1 MSNTANNEYKI
12 AFMPS
17 GKRGNFPEGTKIL
30 AAARELGVDIDT
42 VCGGRALCGRCQVEF
57 IEGEF
62 AKHGISSKHS
72 NISARS
78 DAETKFATR
87 KNLGSQRRL
96 SCQSRLLGDIV
107 VDVPQESQL
116 HQQLVR
122 KEFEAT
128 EITINASIHL
138 HYIELADN
146 CSTKRT
152 NALNQ
157 IKKALKDQWSLTDLN
172 FIVEDWKTILP
183 ILKEGEGKCTVAV
196 RNKKELIAIFPGF
209 VESCF
214 GAAID
219 IGSTTIAINL
229 CNLTDG
235 SIESN
240 QGSMNPQI
248 RFGEDLMSRVSY
260 CMQNPGSQEKLTQA
274 VRTAVNELIHKAC
287 DVTKINPE
295 LILEITI
302 VGNPVMHHL
311 FLGFDPVPLGLL
323 PFTLATDKA
332 LHLRAEDLGIDIN
345 KHAGVYVLPCLAGHV
360 GADAAAVILTEK
372 PYRQK
377 EINLIVDVGTN
388 AEIIVGNQ
396 DKLLA
401 ASSPTGPAFEG
412 AQINSGQRAAPGAIE
427 RVRINPENF
436 EPKFKVIGSEY
447 WSDEIE
453 FEESIKKI
461 GITGICGSGII
472 EAVAGMYLAGIISQD
487 GLMNK
492 SLINKTER
500 LIQQGRTFSY
510 FLHRGTPEV
519 LITQND
525 IRAIQLAKAAL
536 YAGAKLL
543 MDKLSVEKV
552 DKIRLA
558 GAFGSHIDVKY
569 AMILGMIPDCKVDMV
584 TSAGNAASTGARMAL
599 LDTVS
604 RDEIENEIRK
614 IEKIETAIETK
625 FQEYFVH
632 AMAIPH
638 QIDDFSELSKIVNL
652 PEKIIS
658 QKPKR
663 RRQPTSS

>member
-1 MSNTANNEYKI
+1 MQNSENNEYKI

-17 GKRGNFPEGTKIL
+17 GKRGNFLAGTKIL
-30 AAARELGVDIDT
+30 DAARELGVDIDS

-57 IEGEF
+57 VGGEF
-62 AKHGISSKHS
+62 AKLGISSKLS
-72 NISARS
+72 NISTRS
-78 DAETKFATR
+78 DAEKKFSTR
-87 KNLGSQRRL
+87 KNLGSDRRL
-96 SCQSRLLGDIV
+96 SCQSKLLGDIV

-128 EITINASIHL
+128 EITINPSVHL

-152 NALNQ
+152 NVLNQ
-157 IKKALKDQWSLTDLN
+157 IKKALEDQWSLTDLN
-172 FIVEDWKTILP
+172 FIVNDWKEILP
-183 ILKEGEGKCTVAV
+183 ILKEGGGKCTVAV
-196 RNKKELIAIFPGF
+196 RNNKELIAIFPGF
-209 VESCF
+209 MESCY

-235 SIESN
+235 SMESN
-240 QGSMNPQI
+240 QGSMKPQI

-274 VRTAVNELIHKAC
+274 ARTAVNELIHKAC
-287 DVTKINPE
+287 NETEISPQQV
-295 LILEITI
+295 LEITI

-345 KHAGVYVLPCLAGHV
+345 QHAGVYVLPCLAGHV
-360 GADAAAVILTEK
+360 GADAAAVVLTEK
-372 PYRQK
+372 PYNQK

-388 AEIIVGNQ
+388 AEIFVGNQ

-472 EAVAGMYLAGIISQD
+472 EAVAGMYLAGIISRD
-487 GLMNK
+487 GLMNA
-492 SLINKTER
+492 SLVTKTER

-543 MDKLSVEKV
+543 MDKLGVKKV

-569 AMILGMIPDCKVDMV
+569 AMILGMIPDCKIDMV

-599 LDTVS
+599 LDTAS
-604 RDEIENEIRK
+604 RDEIESEIRK
-614 IEKIETAIETK
+614 IEKIETAMETK

-638 QIDDFSELSKIVNL
+638 QIDDFSELEKIVNL
-652 PEKIIS
+652 PKKTIP

>member
-1 MSNTANNEYKI
+1 MPNSANNEYKI

-17 GKRGNFPEGTKIL
+17 GKRGNFSEGTKVL
-30 AAARELGVDIDT
+30 DAARKLGVDIDS

-543 MDKLSVEKV
+543 MDKLGVEKV

>member
-1 MSNTANNEYKI
+1 VVVVKLN
-12 AFMPS
+12 
-17 GKRGNFPEGTKIL
+17 L
-30 AAARELGVDIDT
+30 LGVNLLNS
-42 VCGGRALCGRCQVEF
+42 VFHQ
-57 IEGEF
+57 
-62 AKHGISSKHS
+62 
-72 NISARS
+72 N
-78 DAETKFATR
+78 
-87 KNLGSQRRL
+87 NLGSDRRL
-96 SCQSRLLGDIV
+96 SCQSKLLGDIV

-128 EITINASIHL
+128 EITINPSVHL

-152 NALNQ
+152 NVLNQ
-157 IKKALKDQWSLTDLN
+157 IKKALEDQWSLTDLN
-172 FIVEDWKTILP
+172 FIVNDWKEILP
-183 ILKEGEGKCTVAV
+183 ILKEGGGKCTVAV
-196 RNKKELIAIFPGF
+196 RNNKELIAIFPGF
-209 VESCF
+209 MESCY

-229 CNLTDG
+229 CSLIDG

-274 VRTAVNELIHKAC
+274 ARTAVNELIHKAC
-287 DVTKINPE
+287 NETEISPE
-295 LILEITI
+295 QVLEITI

-345 KHAGVYVLPCLAGHV
+345 QHAGVYVLPCLAGHV
-360 GADAAAVILTEK
+360 GADAAAVVLTEK
-372 PYRQK
+372 PYNQK

-388 AEIIVGNQ
+388 AEIFVGNQ

-472 EAVAGMYLAGIISQD
+472 EAVAGMYLAGIISRD
-487 GLMNK
+487 GLMNA
-492 SLINKTER
+492 SLVTKTER

-543 MDKLSVEKV
+543 MDKLGVKKV

-569 AMILGMIPDCKVDMV
+569 AMILGMIPDCKIDMV

-599 LDTVS
+599 LDTAS
-604 RDEIENEIRK
+604 RDEIESEIRK
-614 IEKIETAIETK
+614 IEKIETAMETK
-625 FQEYFVH
+625 FQEYFVD

-638 QIDDFSELSKIVNL
+638 NIDDFSELSKIVNL
-652 PEKIIS
+652 PKKTIS

-663 RRQPTSS
+663 RRHTTKS

>member
-1 MSNTANNEYKI
+1 M
-12 AFMPS
+12 
-17 GKRGNFPEGTKIL
+17 
-30 AAARELGVDIDT
+30 
-42 VCGGRALCGRCQVEF
+42 
-57 IEGEF
+57 
-62 AKHGISSKHS
+62 
-72 NISARS
+72 
-78 DAETKFATR
+78 
-87 KNLGSQRRL
+87 
-96 SCQSRLLGDIV
+96 
-107 VDVPQESQL
+107 DVPQESQL

-128 EITINASIHL
+128 EITINPSVHL

-152 NALNQ
+152 NVLNQ
-157 IKKALKDQWSLTDLN
+157 IKKALEDQWSLTDLN
-172 FIVEDWKTILP
+172 FIVNDWKEILP
-183 ILKEGEGKCTVAV
+183 ILKEGGGKCTVAV
-196 RNKKELIAIFPGF
+196 RNNKELIAIFPGF
-209 VESCF
+209 MESCY

-229 CNLTDG
+229 CSLIDG

-274 VRTAVNELIHKAC
+274 ARTAVNELIHKAC
-287 DVTKINPE
+287 NETEISPE
-295 LILEITI
+295 QVLEITI

-345 KHAGVYVLPCLAGHV
+345 QHAGVYVLPCLAGHV
-360 GADAAAVILTEK
+360 GADAAAVVLTEK
-372 PYRQK
+372 PYNQK

-388 AEIIVGNQ
+388 AEIFVGNQ

-472 EAVAGMYLAGIISQD
+472 EAVAGMYLAGIISRD
-487 GLMNK
+487 GLMNA
-492 SLINKTER
+492 SLVTKTER

-543 MDKLSVEKV
+543 MDKLGVKKV

-569 AMILGMIPDCKVDMV
+569 AMILGMIPDCKIDMV

-599 LDTVS
+599 LDTAS
-604 RDEIENEIRK
+604 RDEIESEIRK
-614 IEKIETAIETK
+614 IEKIETAMETK
-625 FQEYFVH
+625 FQEYFVD

-638 QIDDFSELSKIVNL
+638 NIDDFSELSKIVNL
-652 PEKIIS
+652 PKKTIS

-663 RRQPTSS
+663 RRHTTKS

>member
-1 MSNTANNEYKI
+1 MQNSENNEYKI

-17 GKRGNFPEGTKIL
+17 GKRGNFLAGTKIL
-30 AAARELGVDIDT
+30 DAARELGVDIDS

-57 IEGEF
+57 VGGEF
-62 AKHGISSKHS
+62 AKLGISSKQS
-72 NISARS
+72 NISSRS
-78 DAETKFATR
+78 DAEKKFSTR
-87 KNLGSQRRL
+87 KHLGSERRL
-96 SCQSRLLGDIV
+96 SCQSKLLGDIV

-128 EITINASIHL
+128 EITINPYVHL

-146 CSTKRT
+146 CSAKRT
-152 NALNQ
+152 NVLNQ

-172 FIVEDWKTILP
+172 FVVNDWKTILP

-209 VESCF
+209 VESCY

-274 VRTAVNELIHKAC
+274 ARTAVNELIHKAC
-287 DVTKINPE
+287 NETEISPQQV
-295 LILEITI
+295 LEITI

-311 FLGFDPVPLGLL
+311 FLGLDPVPLGLL

-332 LHLRAEDLGIDIN
+332 LYLRAEDLGIDIN

-360 GADAAAVILTEK
+360 GADAAAVMLTEK
-372 PYRQK
+372 PYHQK

-388 AEIIVGNQ
+388 AEIFVGNE

-472 EAVAGMYLAGIISQD
+472 EAVAGMYLTGIISQD
-487 GLMNK
+487 GLMNA
-492 SLINKTER
+492 SLITKTER

-543 MDKLSVEKV
+543 MDKLGVEKV

-569 AMILGMIPDCKVDMV
+569 AMILGMIPDCKIDMV

-604 RDEIENEIRK
+604 RDEIESEIRK
-614 IEKIETAIETK
+614 IEKIETAMETK
-625 FQEYFVH
+625 FQEYFVD

-638 QIDDFSELSKIVNL
+638 NIDDFSELSKIVNL
-652 PEKIIS
+652 PKKTIP

>member
-1 MSNTANNEYKI
+1 MQNSENNEYKI

-17 GKRGNFPEGTKIL
+17 GKRGNFLAGTKIL
-30 AAARELGVDIDT
+30 DAARELGVDIDS

-57 IEGEF
+57 VGGEF
-62 AKHGISSKHS
+62 AKLGISSKQS
-72 NISARS
+72 NISSRS
-78 DAETKFATR
+78 DAEKKFSTR
-87 KNLGSQRRL
+87 KHLGSERRL
-96 SCQSRLLGDIV
+96 SCQSKLLGDIV

-128 EITINASIHL
+128 EITINPYVHL

-146 CSTKRT
+146 CSAKRT
-152 NALNQ
+152 NVLNQ

-172 FIVEDWKTILP
+172 FVVNDWKTILP

-209 VESCF
+209 VESCY

-274 VRTAVNELIHKAC
+274 ARTAVNELIHKAC
-287 DVTKINPE
+287 NETEISPQQV
-295 LILEITI
+295 LEITI

-345 KHAGVYVLPCLAGHV
+345 QHAGVYVLPCLAGHV
-360 GADAAAVILTEK
+360 GADAAAVVLTEK
-372 PYRQK
+372 PYNQK

-388 AEIIVGNQ
+388 AEIFVGNQ

-472 EAVAGMYLAGIISQD
+472 EAVAGMYLAGIISRD
-487 GLMNK
+487 GLMNA
-492 SLINKTER
+492 SLVTKTER

-543 MDKLSVEKV
+543 MDKLGVEKV

-569 AMILGMIPDCKVDMV
+569 AMILGMIPDCKIDMV

-599 LDTVS
+599 LDTAS
-604 RDEIENEIRK
+604 RDEIESEIRK
-614 IEKIETAIETK
+614 IEKIETAMETK
-625 FQEYFVH
+625 FQEYFVD

-638 QIDDFSELSKIVNL
+638 NIDDFSELSKIVNL
-652 PEKIIS
+652 PKKTIS

-663 RRQPTSS
+663 RRHTTKS

>member
-1 MSNTANNEYKI
+1 M
-12 AFMPS
+12 
-17 GKRGNFPEGTKIL
+17 
-30 AAARELGVDIDT
+30 
-42 VCGGRALCGRCQVEF
+42 
-57 IEGEF
+57 
-62 AKHGISSKHS
+62 
-72 NISARS
+72 
-78 DAETKFATR
+78 
-87 KNLGSQRRL
+87 
-96 SCQSRLLGDIV
+96 
-107 VDVPQESQL
+107 DVPQESQL

-128 EITINASIHL
+128 EITINPSVHL

-152 NALNQ
+152 NVLNQ
-157 IKKALKDQWSLTDLN
+157 IKKALEDQWSLTDLN
-172 FIVEDWKTILP
+172 FIVNDWKEILP
-183 ILKEGEGKCTVAV
+183 ILKEGGGKCTVAV
-196 RNKKELIAIFPGF
+196 RNNKELIAIFPGF
-209 VESCF
+209 MESCY

-229 CNLTDG
+229 CSLIDG

-274 VRTAVNELIHKAC
+274 ARTAVNELIHKAC
-287 DVTKINPE
+287 NETEISPQQV
-295 LILEITI
+295 LEITI

-345 KHAGVYVLPCLAGHV
+345 QHAGVYVLPCLAGHV
-360 GADAAAVILTEK
+360 GADAAAVVLTEK
-372 PYRQK
+372 PYNQK

-388 AEIIVGNQ
+388 AEIFVGNQ

-472 EAVAGMYLAGIISQD
+472 EAVAGMYLAGIISRD
-487 GLMNK
+487 GLMNA
-492 SLINKTER
+492 SLVTKTER

-543 MDKLSVEKV
+543 MDKLGVKKV

-569 AMILGMIPDCKVDMV
+569 AMILGMIPDCKIDMV

-599 LDTVS
+599 LDTAS
-604 RDEIENEIRK
+604 RDEIESEIRK
-614 IEKIETAIETK
+614 IEKIETAMETK

-638 QIDDFSELSKIVNL
+638 QIDDFSELAKIVNL
-652 PEKIIS
+652 PKKTIP

>member
-1 MSNTANNEYKI
+1 MQNSENNEYKI

-17 GKRGNFPEGTKIL
+17 GKRGNFLAGTKIL
-30 AAARELGVDIDT
+30 DAARELGVDIDS

-57 IEGEF
+57 VGGEF
-62 AKHGISSKHS
+62 AKLGISSKHS
-72 NISARS
+72 NISTRS
-78 DAETKFATR
+78 DAEKKFSTR
-87 KNLGSQRRL
+87 KNLGSDRRL

-128 EITINASIHL
+128 EITINPSVHL

-152 NALNQ
+152 NVLNQ
-157 IKKALKDQWSLTDLN
+157 IKKALEDQWSLTDLN
-172 FIVEDWKTILP
+172 FIVKDWKEILP
-183 ILKEGEGKCTVAV
+183 ILKEGGGKCTVAV
-196 RNKKELIAIFPGF
+196 RNNKELIAIFPGF
-209 VESCF
+209 MESCY

-274 VRTAVNELIHKAC
+274 ARTAVNELIHKAC
-287 DVTKINPE
+287 NETEISPE
-295 LILEITI
+295 QVLEITI

-332 LHLRAEDLGIDIN
+332 LNLRAEDLGIDIN
-345 KHAGVYVLPCLAGHV
+345 QHAGVYVLPCLAGHV
-360 GADAAAVILTEK
+360 GADAAAVVLTEK
-372 PYRQK
+372 PYNQK

-388 AEIIVGNQ
+388 AEIFVGNQ

-472 EAVAGMYLAGIISQD
+472 EAVAGMYLAGIISRD
-487 GLMNK
+487 GLMNA
-492 SLINKTER
+492 SLVTKTER

-543 MDKLSVEKV
+543 MDKLGVKKV

-569 AMILGMIPDCKVDMV
+569 AMILGMIPDCKIDMV

-599 LDTVS
+599 LDTAS
-604 RDEIENEIRK
+604 RDEIESEIRK
-614 IEKIETAIETK
+614 IEKIETAMETK
-625 FQEYFVH
+625 FQEYFVD

-638 QIDDFSELSKIVNL
+638 NIDDFSELSKIVNL
-652 PEKIIS
+652 PKKTIS

-663 RRQPTSS
+663 RRHTTKS

>member
-1 MSNTANNEYKI
+1 M
-12 AFMPS
+12 
-17 GKRGNFPEGTKIL
+17 
-30 AAARELGVDIDT
+30 AAA
-42 VCGGRALCGRCQVEF
+42 
-57 IEGEF
+57 
-62 AKHGISSKHS
+62 
-72 NISARS
+72 
-78 DAETKFATR
+78 
-87 KNLGSQRRL
+87 
-96 SCQSRLLGDIV
+96 
-107 VDVPQESQL
+107 
-116 HQQLVR
+116 
-122 KEFEAT
+122 
-128 EITINASIHL
+128 
-138 HYIELADN
+138 
-146 CSTKRT
+146 
-152 NALNQ
+152 
-157 IKKALKDQWSLTDLN
+157 
-172 FIVEDWKTILP
+172 
-183 ILKEGEGKCTVAV
+183 
-196 RNKKELIAIFPGF
+196 
-209 VESCF
+209 
-214 GAAID
+214 
-219 IGSTTIAINL
+219 
-229 CNLTDG
+229 
-235 SIESN
+235 
-240 QGSMNPQI
+240 
-248 RFGEDLMSRVSY
+248 
-260 CMQNPGSQEKLTQA
+260 
-274 VRTAVNELIHKAC
+274 
-287 DVTKINPE
+287 
-295 LILEITI
+295 
-302 VGNPVMHHL
+302 
-311 FLGFDPVPLGLL
+311 
-323 PFTLATDKA
+323 
-332 LHLRAEDLGIDIN
+332 
-345 KHAGVYVLPCLAGHV
+345 
-360 GADAAAVILTEK
+360 
-372 PYRQK
+372 
-377 EINLIVDVGTN
+377 
-388 AEIIVGNQ
+388 
-396 DKLLA
+396 
-401 ASSPTGPAFEG
+401 SPTGPAFEG

-487 GLMNK
+487 GLMNA
-492 SLINKTER
+492 SLITKTEH

-543 MDKLSVEKV
+543 MDKLGVEKV

-569 AMILGMIPDCKVDMV
+569 AMILGMIPDCKIDMV

-658 QKPKR
+658 QNPKR

>member
-1 MSNTANNEYKI
+1 MPNSANNEYKI

-30 AAARELGVDIDT
+30 DAARTLGVDIDS

-62 AKHGISSKHS
+62 AKHGISSKQS
-72 NISARS
+72 NISSRS
-78 DAETKFATR
+78 EAEKKFSTR
-87 KNLGSQRRL
+87 KHLGSERRL
-96 SCQSRLLGDIV
+96 SCQSKLLGDIV

-128 EITINASIHL
+128 EITINPYVHL

-146 CSTKRT
+146 CSAKRT
-152 NALNQ
+152 HVLNQ

-172 FIVEDWKTILP
+172 FVVNDWKTILP

-209 VESCF
+209 VENCY

-274 VRTAVNELIHKAC
+274 ARTAVNELIHKAC
-287 DVTKINPE
+287 NEAEINPE
-295 LILEITI
+295 QVLEITI

-311 FLGFDPVPLGLL
+311 FLGLDPVPLGLL

-332 LHLRAEDLGIDIN
+332 LYLRAEDLGIDIN

-360 GADAAAVILTEK
+360 GADAAAVMLTEK
-372 PYRQK
+372 PYHQK

-388 AEIIVGNQ
+388 AEIFVGNE

-427 RVRINPENF
+427 RVRINPENY

-487 GLMNK
+487 GLMNA
-492 SLINKTER
+492 SLITKTEH

-543 MDKLSVEKV
+543 MDKLGVKKV

-569 AMILGMIPDCKVDMV
+569 AMILGMIPDCKIDMV

-604 RDEIENEIRK
+604 RDEIESEIRK
-614 IEKIETAIETK
+614 IEKIETAMETK

-638 QIDDFSELSKIVNL
+638 QIDDFSELAKIVNL
-652 PEKIIS
+652 PKKTIP

-663 RRQPTSS
+663 RRHPTSS

>member
-1 MSNTANNEYKI
+1 MPNSANNEYKI

-30 AAARELGVDIDT
+30 DAARTLGVDIDS

-62 AKHGISSKHS
+62 AKHGISSKQS
-72 NISARS
+72 NISSRS
-78 DAETKFATR
+78 DAEKKFSTR
-87 KNLGSQRRL
+87 KHLGSERRL
-96 SCQSRLLGDIV
+96 SCQSKLLGDIV

-128 EITINASIHL
+128 EITINPYVHL

-146 CSTKRT
+146 CSAKRT
-152 NALNQ
+152 NVLNQ

-172 FIVEDWKTILP
+172 FVVNDWKTILP

-209 VESCF
+209 VESCY

-274 VRTAVNELIHKAC
+274 ARAAVNELIHKAC
-287 DVTKINPE
+287 NETEINPE
-295 LILEITI
+295 QVLEITI

-311 FLGFDPVPLGLL
+311 FLGLDPVPLGLL

-332 LHLRAEDLGIDIN
+332 LYLRAEDLGIDIN

-360 GADAAAVILTEK
+360 GADAAAVMLTEK
-372 PYRQK
+372 PYHQK

-388 AEIIVGNQ
+388 AEIFVGNE

-487 GLMNK
+487 GLMNA
-492 SLINKTER
+492 SLITKTER

-543 MDKLSVEKV
+543 MDKLGVEKV

-569 AMILGMIPDCKVDMV
+569 AMVLGMIPDCKVDMV

-638 QIDDFSELSKIVNL
+638 QIDDFSELAKIVNL
-652 PEKIIS
+652 PKKTIS

>member
-1 MSNTANNEYKI
+1 MQNSENNEYKI

-17 GKRGNFPEGTKIL
+17 GKRGNFLAGTKIL
-30 AAARELGVDIDT
+30 DAARELGVDIDS

-57 IEGEF
+57 VGGEF
-62 AKHGISSKHS
+62 AKLGISSKQS
-72 NISARS
+72 NISSRS
-78 DAETKFATR
+78 DAEKKFSTR
-87 KNLGSQRRL
+87 KHLGSERRL
-96 SCQSRLLGDIV
+96 SCQSKLLGDIV

-128 EITINASIHL
+128 EITINPYVHL

-146 CSTKRT
+146 CSAKRT
-152 NALNQ
+152 NVLNQ

-172 FIVEDWKTILP
+172 FVVNDWKTILP

-196 RNKKELIAIFPGF
+196 RNNKELIAIFPGF
-209 VESCF
+209 VESCY

-274 VRTAVNELIHKAC
+274 ARTAVNELIHKAC
-287 DVTKINPE
+287 NETEISPQQV
-295 LILEITI
+295 LEITI

-345 KHAGVYVLPCLAGHV
+345 QHAGVYVLPCLAGHV
-360 GADAAAVILTEK
+360 GADAAAVVLTEK
-372 PYRQK
+372 PYNQK

-388 AEIIVGNQ
+388 AEIFVGNQ

-472 EAVAGMYLAGIISQD
+472 EAVAGMYLAGIISRD
-487 GLMNK
+487 GLMNA
-492 SLINKTER
+492 SLVTKTER

-543 MDKLSVEKV
+543 MDKLGVKKV

-569 AMILGMIPDCKVDMV
+569 AMILGMIPDCKIDMV

-599 LDTVS
+599 LDTAS
-604 RDEIENEIRK
+604 RDEIEREIRK
-614 IEKIETAIETK
+614 IEKIETAMETK
-625 FQEYFVH
+625 FQEYFVD

-638 QIDDFSELSKIVNL
+638 NIDDFSELSKIVNL
-652 PEKIIS
+652 PKKTIS

-663 RRQPTSS
+663 RRHTTKS

>member
-1 MSNTANNEYKI
+1 MPNSANNEYKI

-138 HYIELADN
+138 HYVELADN

-209 VESCF
+209 VESCY

-287 DVTKINPE
+287 DETEINPE

-372 PYRQK
+372 PYHQK

-487 GLMNK
+487 GLMNE

-543 MDKLSVEKV
+543 MDKLGVEKV

>member
-1 MSNTANNEYKI
+1 MQNSENNEYKI

-17 GKRGNFPEGTKIL
+17 GKRGNFLAGTKIL
-30 AAARELGVDIDT
+30 DAARELGVDIDS

-57 IEGEF
+57 VGGEF
-62 AKHGISSKHS
+62 AKLGISSKLS
-72 NISARS
+72 NISTRS
-78 DAETKFATR
+78 DAEKKFSTR
-87 KNLGSQRRL
+87 KNLGSDRRL
-96 SCQSRLLGDIV
+96 SCQSKLLGDIV

-128 EITINASIHL
+128 EITINPSVHL

-152 NALNQ
+152 NVLNQ
-157 IKKALKDQWSLTDLN
+157 IKKALEDQWSLTDLN
-172 FIVEDWKTILP
+172 FIVNDWKEILP
-183 ILKEGEGKCTVAV
+183 ILKEGGGKCTVAV
-196 RNKKELIAIFPGF
+196 RNNKELIAIFPGF
-209 VESCF
+209 MESCY

-274 VRTAVNELIHKAC
+274 ARTAVNELIHKAC
-287 DVTKINPE
+287 NETEISPE
-295 LILEITI
+295 QVLEITI

-345 KHAGVYVLPCLAGHV
+345 QHAGVYVLPCLAGHV
-360 GADAAAVILTEK
+360 GADAAAVVLTEK
-372 PYRQK
+372 PYNQK

-388 AEIIVGNQ
+388 AEIFVGNQ

-472 EAVAGMYLAGIISQD
+472 EAVAGMYLAGIISRD
-487 GLMNK
+487 GLMNA
-492 SLINKTER
+492 SLATKTER

-543 MDKLSVEKV
+543 MDKLGVKKV

-569 AMILGMIPDCKVDMV
+569 AMILGMIPDCKIDMV

-599 LDTVS
+599 LDTAS
-604 RDEIENEIRK
+604 RDEIESEIRK
-614 IEKIETAIETK
+614 IEKIETAMETK
-625 FQEYFVH
+625 FQEYFVD

-638 QIDDFSELSKIVNL
+638 NIDDFSELSKIVNL
-652 PEKIIS
+652 PKKTIS

-663 RRQPTSS
+663 RRHTTKS

>member
-1 MSNTANNEYKI
+1 MQNSENNEYKI

-17 GKRGNFPEGTKIL
+17 GKRGNFLAGTKIL
-30 AAARELGVDIDT
+30 DAARELGVDIDS

-57 IEGEF
+57 VGGEF
-62 AKHGISSKHS
+62 AKLGISSKQS
-72 NISARS
+72 NISSRS
-78 DAETKFATR
+78 DAEKKFSTR
-87 KNLGSQRRL
+87 KHLGSERRL
-96 SCQSRLLGDIV
+96 SCQSKLLGDIV

-128 EITINASIHL
+128 EITINPYVHL

-146 CSTKRT
+146 CSAKRT
-152 NALNQ
+152 HVLNQ

-172 FIVEDWKTILP
+172 FVVNDWKTILP

-209 VESCF
+209 VESCY

-274 VRTAVNELIHKAC
+274 ARTAVNELIHKAC
-287 DVTKINPE
+287 NETEISPE
-295 LILEITI
+295 QVLEITI

-345 KHAGVYVLPCLAGHV
+345 QHAGVYVLPCLAGHV
-360 GADAAAVILTEK
+360 GADAAAVMLTEK
-372 PYRQK
+372 PYHQK

-388 AEIIVGNQ
+388 AEIFVGNE

-472 EAVAGMYLAGIISQD
+472 EAVAGMYLAGIISRD
-487 GLMNK
+487 GLMNA
-492 SLINKTER
+492 SLVTKTER

-543 MDKLSVEKV
+543 MDKLGVKKV

-569 AMILGMIPDCKVDMV
+569 AMILGMIPDCKIDMV

-599 LDTVS
+599 LDTAS
-604 RDEIENEIRK
+604 RDEIESEIRK
-614 IEKIETAIETK
+614 IEKIETAMETK
-625 FQEYFVH
+625 FQEYFVD

-638 QIDDFSELSKIVNL
+638 NIDDFSELSKIVNL
-652 PEKIIS
+652 PKKTIS

>member
-1 MSNTANNEYKI
+1 MPNSANNEYKI

-30 AAARELGVDIDT
+30 DAARELGVDIDT

-78 DAETKFATR
+78 DAETKFAAR
-87 KNLGSQRRL
+87 KNLGSERRL

-146 CSTKRT
+146 CSSKRT

-172 FIVEDWKTILP
+172 FIVEDWKTILL

-209 VESCF
+209 VESCY

-287 DVTKINPE
+287 DETEINPE

-372 PYRQK
+372 PYHQK

-487 GLMNK
+487 GLMNE
-492 SLINKTER
+492 SLIDKTER

-543 MDKLSVEKV
+543 MDKLGVEKV

-569 AMILGMIPDCKVDMV
+569 AMILGIIPDCNVDMV

-638 QIDDFSELSKIVNL
+638 QVDDFSELSKIVNL

-663 RRQPTSS
+663 RRQPKSS

>member
-287 DVTKINPE
+287 DETEINPE

>member
-1 MSNTANNEYKI
+1 MPNSANNEYKI

-30 AAARELGVDIDT
+30 DAARTLGVDIDS

-62 AKHGISSKHS
+62 AKHGISSKQS
-72 NISARS
+72 NISSRS
-78 DAETKFATR
+78 EAEKKFATR
-87 KNLGSQRRL
+87 KNLGSERRL
-96 SCQSRLLGDIV
+96 SCQSKLLGDIV

-116 HQQLVR
+116 HQQIVR

-128 EITINASIHL
+128 EITINPYVHV

-146 CSTKRT
+146 CSAKRT

-183 ILKEGEGKCTVAV
+183 IIKEGEGKCTVAV

-209 VESCF
+209 VESCY

-274 VRTAVNELIHKAC
+274 ARTAVNELIHKAC
-287 DVTKINPE
+287 NETEINPE
-295 LILEITI
+295 QVLEITI

-311 FLGFDPVPLGLL
+311 FLGLDPVPLGLL

-332 LHLRAEDLGIDIN
+332 LYLRAEDLGIDIN

-360 GADAAAVILTEK
+360 GADAAAVMLTEK
-372 PYRQK
+372 PYHQK

-388 AEIIVGNQ
+388 AEIFVGNE

-487 GLMNK
+487 GLMNA
-492 SLINKTER
+492 SLITKTEH

-543 MDKLSVEKV
+543 MDKLGVEKV

-614 IEKIETAIETK
+614 IEKIETAMETK

-638 QIDDFSELSKIVNL
+638 QIDDFSELAKIVNL
-652 PEKIIS
+652 PKKTIP

>member
-1 MSNTANNEYKI
+1 MPNSANNEYKI

-30 AAARELGVDIDT
+30 DAARTLGVDIDS

-62 AKHGISSKHS
+62 AKHGISSKQS
-72 NISARS
+72 NISSRS
-78 DAETKFATR
+78 EAEKKFSTR
-87 KNLGSQRRL
+87 KHLGSERRL
-96 SCQSRLLGDIV
+96 SCQSKLLGDIV

-128 EITINASIHL
+128 EITINPYVHL

-146 CSTKRT
+146 CSAKRT
-152 NALNQ
+152 NVLNQ

-172 FIVEDWKTILP
+172 FVVNDWKTILP

-209 VESCF
+209 VESCY

-274 VRTAVNELIHKAC
+274 ARTAVNELIHKAC
-287 DVTKINPE
+287 NEAEINPE
-295 LILEITI
+295 QVLEITI

-311 FLGFDPVPLGLL
+311 FLGLDPVPLGLL

-332 LHLRAEDLGIDIN
+332 LYLRAEDLGIDIN

-360 GADAAAVILTEK
+360 GADAAAVMLTEK
-372 PYRQK
+372 PYHQK

-388 AEIIVGNQ
+388 AEIFVGNE

-427 RVRINPENF
+427 RVRINPENY

-487 GLMNK
+487 GLMNA
-492 SLINKTER
+492 SLITKTEH

-543 MDKLSVEKV
+543 MDKLGVEKV

-569 AMILGMIPDCKVDMV
+569 AMILGMIPDCKIDMV

-614 IEKIETAIETK
+614 IEKIETAMETK

-638 QIDDFSELSKIVNL
+638 QIDDFSELAKIVNL
-652 PEKIIS
+652 PKKTIP

>member
-1 MSNTANNEYKI
+1 MPNSANNEYKI

-30 AAARELGVDIDT
+30 DAARELGVDIDT

-209 VESCF
+209 VESCY

-260 CMQNPGSQEKLTQA
+260 CMQNPGSQDKLTQA

-287 DVTKINPE
+287 DETDINPE
-295 LILEITI
+295 LVLEITI

-372 PYRQK
+372 PYHQK

-388 AEIIVGNQ
+388 AEIFVGNQ

-487 GLMNK
+487 GLMNE
-492 SLINKTER
+492 SLITKTEH

-543 MDKLSVEKV
+543 MDKLGVEKV

-569 AMILGMIPDCKVDMV
+569 AMILGMIPDCKIDMV

-614 IEKIETAIETK
+614 IEKIETAMETK

-638 QIDDFSELSKIVNL
+638 QIDDFSELAKIVNL
-652 PEKIIS
+652 PKKTIP